1 MVWEFIPYQLIL
13 LMGEE
18 PFFPYGES
26 QSENK
31 TISPSGS
38 PVSHMGGQDRNKPL
52 SNALC
57 HVFTTL
63 LVSKFSWQNQTVSRL
78 LTKTILYFL
87 HHLYS
92 YLSIHFLIFFFILA
106 MNYYFFFFF
115 LRILAFWE
123 PMTQPAAK
131 RRWLLD
137 EFLQMFCLQAGNI
150 FKLKFLLN
158 CYWKH
163 LGYFLLFFFFSF
175 FLTIYKQLP
184 QKMEIRANTKALKP
198 VKENVMHQHAY
209 LSFSLLK
216 SLSSLFCS
224 SSGSKY

>member
-1 MVWEFIPYQLIL
+1 
-13 LMGEE
+13 MGEE
-18 PFFPYGES
+18 PFFPWGES

-63 LVSKFSWQNQTVSRL
+63 LVSKFSWQNQPVSRL

-115 LRILAFWE
+115 FFKDISILGANDLACCQKK
-123 PMTQPAAK
+123 MAS
-131 RRWLLD
+131 RWIPSDVLFTSRKYFQIKIPSELLL
-137 EFLQMFCLQAGNI
+137 ETSWVFFII
-150 FKLKFLLN
+150 F
-158 CYWKH
+158 
-163 LGYFLLFFFFSF
+163 LFFY

-184 QKMEIRANTKALKP
+184 
-198 VKENVMHQHAY
+198 
-209 LSFSLLK
+209 
-216 SLSSLFCS
+216 
-224 SSGSKY
+224 